1 MVLNIFRRFLPKY
14 LHGNFVS
21 ANIHTML
28 EVEDI
33 NKYTDPYLYKIF
45 PLIIKYAKDD
55 DVEKIIFECFD
66 LLSCDMELM
75 CRYMANYSC
84 KEFLVHLLLF
94 DIWDYKFTPK
104 KHQILSLLRE
114 LLITHL
120 NSIGACYC
128 NYYFPAEID
137 DNEPKIKQPINLKPP
152 QKSPK
157 ELKDLIFSI
166 NKVYN
171 ADNLKDFEITNILH
185 EIIYNYSKNH
195 FYYVLRDECIWKIE
209 IRYNVE
215 YKVEKAIIGEISQY
229 NLINRDREPCL
240 IDVKTGLEIGIG
252 RQIKTPFIKNGNTIM
267 LQINTYDS
275 FLGTNERIIKAL
287 TFKPVQCHWCNPDTS
302 ITNEK
307 VKCERCRILLNELND
322 FNSNIYKKGAQ
333 KSDLNKYVTSIGINE
348 VANLSELRKRRKEL
362 LISFVN
368 ENKKYIDDK
377 ELIETVKSSIK
388 DSFSSH
394 IAYSQL

>member
-94 DIWDYKFTPK
+94 DIWDYKLTLK

-114 LLITHL
+114 VLITHL

-252 RQIKTPFIKNGNTIM
+252 RQIKTPFIKNGNTIQKTIAEIQNKRIGIWNKYNDTLKKYEKEGIIQLPYIPEYATNNAHM
-267 LQINTYDS
+267 YYIIMPSEEVRSEFINYMKQDDIATPFHYIPLHLSTVGKKMGYKEGD
-275 FLGTNERIIKAL
+275 LPVTEEYANRLVRLPLYADMTNEE
-287 TFKPVQCHWCNPDTS
+287 VD
-302 ITNEK
+302 K
-307 VKCERCRILLNELND
+307 VIL
-322 FNSNIYKKGAQ
+322 K
-333 KSDLNKYVTSIGINE
+333 LNK
-348 VANLSELRKRRKEL
+348 
-362 LISFVN
+362 FFD
-368 ENKKYIDDK
+368 KK
-377 ELIETVKSSIK
+377 
-388 DSFSSH
+388 
-394 IAYSQL
+394 